1 MTTQTPYEWIA
12 AHVNKGVRLREEV
25 YSLTTPEEGEAWA
38 DRVREWLHEAR
49 VMVEA
54 YSPQDADRLDV
65 IGALPLLPLSPGN
78 PFWEPYK
85 PISLLTSST
94 GVGRPGNNLANW
106 HAGHVARLEE
116 IAKDWR
122 AKAPLPPRR
131 LGAAARKGRES
142 LASAETDCRKWLI
155 EQLENPKTETKMD
168 IEDEVVEDE
177 LFYGLSRKAFKRAW
191 RDAIKEPTT
200 DKSWRKPG
208 PVSSSCRG
216 DRSPNTLVT

>member
-12 AHVNKGVRLREEV
+12 THVNKGVHLREEV
-25 YSLTTPEEGEAWA
+25 RPLTTPDQGTAWA
-38 DRVREWLHEAR
+38 ARAERWLNEAR
-49 VMVEA
+49 TIVGT
-54 YSPQDADRLDV
+54 YSPEDVGRLDV
-65 IGALPLLPLSPGN
+65 LNKIEPLWLSPDN
-78 PFWEPYK
+78 PFWEK
-85 PISLLTSST
+85 PEGVSMVMSST
-94 GVGRPGNNLANW
+94 GAGQPYNNAAHW
-106 HAGHVARLEE
+106 HARRVDILEE

-200 DKSWRKPG
+200 HRSWHRPG

-216 DRSPNTLVT
+216 D